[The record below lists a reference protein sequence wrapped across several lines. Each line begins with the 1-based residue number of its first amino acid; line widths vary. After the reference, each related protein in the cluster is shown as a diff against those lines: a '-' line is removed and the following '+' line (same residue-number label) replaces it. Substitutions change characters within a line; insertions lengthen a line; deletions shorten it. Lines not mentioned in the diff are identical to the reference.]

1 MLKFSNIQSYTRI
14 AIVASAATVISA
26 ALNFLYNVIVGRYL
40 GPEAFGLLASLMS
53 ILGIF
58 TIGTSGFQI
67 ATAKEIAKNKTDKSL
82 VFIDR
87 WTLKII
93 SFGFISVLIFLVASP
108 LIAKLLNTSIFISTS
123 ICLGGLAASLFS
135 IAIGR
140 LQGASKFIEWQF
152 WGVAAT
158 VLKLLGGLVLALLGL
173 SIFFFPV
180 SLALIALVT
189 AFLIIYRTRNYGNV
203 NLRFRSSAV
212 LSSSISMTLLW
223 IITQFDIVFAR
234 SQFSTQES
242 GLYAAAATI
251 SKSIPIAVGLA
262 GAIMLPKVAKKTHE
276 GKTSNKEILSL
287 ALTSFFIGLAMAL
300 VAVFLRVPIISNL
313 FGAQYSGA
321 IEILL
326 IASISAIPW
335 CVTVALVQARLGSHE
350 RQVSVVL
357 AIGTIGSILCAYL
370 FATDLDI
377 LITIS
382 GITGL
387 VMALWLLS
395 LNRIK
400 IGVK

>member
-14 AIVASAATVISA
+14 AIVASVATVISA

-67 ATAKEIAKNKTDKSL
+67 ATAKEIAKNKSDKGS
-82 VFIDR
+82 VFLDR
-87 WTLKII
+87 WTLKIL
-93 SFGFISVLIFLVASP
+93 SFGLISVLIFLVASP

-173 SIFFFPV
+173 SVFFFPI
-180 SLALIALVT
+180 SLALIALVV
-189 AFLIIYRTRNYGNV
+189 AFLIIYRTRNFGNV

-234 SQFSTQES
+234 SQFSNQES

-287 ALTSFFIGLAMAL
+287 ALISFFIGLVMAL

-350 RQVSVVL
+350 RQVSMIL
-357 AIGTIGSILCAYL
+357 AIGTISSILCAYL
-370 FATDLDI
+370 FATTLDI

>member
-14 AIVASAATVISA
+14 AIVASVATVISA

-67 ATAKEIAKNKTDKSL
+67 ATAKEIAKNKSDKGL
-82 VFIDR
+82 VFLDR

-93 SFGFISVLIFLVASP
+93 SFGLISVLIFLVTSP

-173 SIFFFPV
+173 SVFFFPV
-180 SLALIALVT
+180 SLAIIALVT

-287 ALTSFFIGLAMAL
+287 ALISFFIGLVMAL

-357 AIGTIGSILCAYL
+357 AIGTISSILCAYL
-370 FATDLDI
+370 FATTLDI

>member
-14 AIVASAATVISA
+14 AIVASVATVISA

-67 ATAKEIAKNKTDKSL
+67 ATAKEIAKNKSDKGL
-82 VFIDR
+82 VFLDR

-93 SFGFISVLIFLVASP
+93 SFGLISVLIFLVTSP

-173 SIFFFPV
+173 SVFFFPV
-180 SLALIALVT
+180 SLAIIALVT

-287 ALTSFFIGLAMAL
+287 ALISFFIGLVMAL

-350 RQVSVVL
+350 RQVSMIL
-357 AIGTIGSILCAYL
+357 AIGTISSILCAYL
-370 FATDLDI
+370 FATTLDI

>member
-1 MLKFSNIQSYTRI
+1 MLKFNNIQSYTRI
-14 AIVASAATVISA
+14 AIVASVATVISA

-67 ATAKEIAKNKTDKSL
+67 ATAKEIAKNKSDKGS
-82 VFIDR
+82 VFLDR
-87 WTLKII
+87 WTLKIL
-93 SFGFISVLIFLVASP
+93 SFGLISVLIFLVASP
-108 LIAKLLNTSIFISTS
+108 MIAKLLNTSIFISTS

-173 SIFFFPV
+173 SVFFFPI
-180 SLALIALVT
+180 SLALIALVV
-189 AFLIIYRTRNYGNV
+189 AFLIIYRTRNFGNV

-287 ALTSFFIGLAMAL
+287 ALISFFIGLVMAL

-350 RQVSVVL
+350 RQVSMIL
-357 AIGTIGSILCAYL
+357 AIGTISSILCAYL
-370 FATDLDI
+370 FATTLDI

>member
-82 VFIDR
+82 VFLDR

-93 SFGFISVLIFLVASP
+93 SFGLISVLIFLIASP

-173 SIFFFPV
+173 SVFYFPI

-287 ALTSFFIGLAMAL
+287 ALISFFIGLAMAL

-357 AIGTIGSILCAYL
+357 AIGTISSILCAYL
-370 FATDLDI
+370 FATTLDI

>member
-1 MLKFSNIQSYTRI
+1 MLKFSNMQSYTRI

-67 ATAKEIAKNKTDKSL
+67 ATAKEIAKNKTDKGS
-82 VFIDR
+82 VFLDR
-87 WTLKII
+87 WTLKIL
-93 SFGFISVLIFLVASP
+93 SFGLISVLIFLVASP
-108 LIAKLLNTSIFISTS
+108 MIAKLLNTSIFISTS

-173 SIFFFPV
+173 SVFFFPI
-180 SLALIALVT
+180 SLALIALVV
-189 AFLIIYRTRNYGNV
+189 AFLIIYRTRNFGNV

-287 ALTSFFIGLAMAL
+287 ALISFFIGLVMAL

-350 RQVSVVL
+350 RQVSMIL
-357 AIGTIGSILCAYL
+357 AIGTISSILCAYL
-370 FATDLDI
+370 FATTLDI

-387 VMALWLLS
+387 VMAIWLLS

>member
-1 MLKFSNIQSYTRI
+1 MQSYTRI

-67 ATAKEIAKNKTDKSL
+67 ATAKEIAKNKTDKGS
-82 VFIDR
+82 VFLDR
-87 WTLKII
+87 WTLKIL
-93 SFGFISVLIFLVASP
+93 SFGLISVLIFLVASP
-108 LIAKLLNTSIFISTS
+108 MIAKLLNTSIFISTS

-173 SIFFFPV
+173 SVFFFPI
-180 SLALIALVT
+180 SLALIALVV
-189 AFLIIYRTRNYGNV
+189 AFLIIYRTRNFGNV

-287 ALTSFFIGLAMAL
+287 ALISFFIGLVMAL

-350 RQVSVVL
+350 RQVSMIL
-357 AIGTIGSILCAYL
+357 AIGTISSILCAYL
-370 FATDLDI
+370 FATTLDI

-387 VMALWLLS
+387 VMAIWLLS

>member
-14 AIVASAATVISA
+14 AIVASVATVISA

-67 ATAKEIAKNKTDKSL
+67 ATAKEIAKNKSDKGL
-82 VFIDR
+82 VFLDR

-93 SFGFISVLIFLVASP
+93 SFGLISVLIFLVTSP

-173 SIFFFPV
+173 SVFFFPV
-180 SLALIALVT
+180 SLAIIALVT

-287 ALTSFFIGLAMAL
+287 ALISFFIGLAMAL

-350 RQVSVVL
+350 RQVSMIL
-357 AIGTIGSILCAYL
+357 AIGTISSILCAYL
-370 FATDLDI
+370 FATTLDI

-387 VMALWLLS
+387 VMAIWLLS
-395 LNRIK
+395 LNHIK

>member
-1 MLKFSNIQSYTRI
+1 MLKFSNIKTYTRI
-14 AIVASAATVISA
+14 AIVASVATAISA

-40 GPEAFGLLASLMS
+40 GPESFGLLASLLS

-58 TIGTSGFQI
+58 TIGTSGIQI
-67 ATAKEIAKNKTDKSL
+67 ATAKEITKNDSGKSL
-82 VFIDR
+82 KLIDP

-93 SFGFISVLIFLVASP
+93 FIGLTSVVFFLLASP
-108 LIAKLLNTSIFISTS
+108 FIAQILNTSILNSSS
-123 ICLGGLAASLFS
+123 ILLGGLSASLFS
-135 IAIGR
+135 VALGR
-140 LQGASKFIEWQF
+140 LQGGSRFIEWQI
-152 WGVAAT
+152 WGFVGT
-158 VLKLLGGLVLALLGL
+158 FFKLLVGSLMVLLGL
-173 SIFFFPV
+173 SVFYFPI
-180 SLALIALVT
+180 SLALIG
-189 AFLIIYRTRNYGNV
+189 LIIAILIINRTRDLGKV
-203 NLRFRSSAV
+203 DLRLRSSAV
-212 LSSSISMTLLW
+212 LTSSISMTLLW

-276 GKTSNKEILSL
+276 GKTSNKEILNL
-287 ALTSFFIGLAMAL
+287 AIVSFLIGLAMAL
-300 VAVFLRVPIISNL
+300 VAVFLRRPIISNL
-313 FGAQYSGA
+313 FGAQYTGA

-326 IASISAIPW
+326 LAAISAIPW
-335 CVTVALVQARLGSHE
+335 CVTIALVQARLGSHE
-350 RQVSVVL
+350 RQVSMVL
-357 AIGTIGSILCAYL
+357 AIGTISSILCAYL
-370 FATDLDI
+370 FASTLDI
-377 LITIS
+377 LIIIS

>member
-14 AIVASAATVISA
+14 AIVASVATVISA

-40 GPEAFGLLASLMS
+40 GPEVFGLLASLMS

-67 ATAKEIAKNKTDKSL
+67 ATAKEIAKNKSDKGL
-82 VFIDR
+82 VFLDR

-93 SFGFISVLIFLVASP
+93 SFGLISVFLFLVASP

-173 SIFFFPV
+173 SVFFFPV
-180 SLALIALVT
+180 SLAIIALVT

-287 ALTSFFIGLAMAL
+287 ALISFFIGLVMAL

-350 RQVSVVL
+350 RQVSMVL
-357 AIGTIGSILCAYL
+357 AIGTISSILFAYL
-370 FATDLDI
+370 FATTLDI

>member
-1 MLKFSNIQSYTRI
+1 MLKLSSIQTYTRI
-14 AIVASAATVISA
+14 AIVASVATAISA

-67 ATAKEIAKNKTDKSL
+67 ATAKEIAKNKTDKGL
-82 VFIDR
+82 VFLDR

-93 SFGFISVLIFLVASP
+93 SVGLISVVLFLVASP
-108 LIAKLLNTSIFISTS
+108 LIAQLLNTSILISTS

-135 IAIGR
+135 VAIGR

-158 VLKLLGGLVLALLGL
+158 VLKLLGGLALALLGL
-173 SIFFFPV
+173 SVFFFPI

-189 AFLIIYRTRNYGNV
+189 AFFIIYRTRNYGKV

-276 GKTSNKEILSL
+276 GKTSNKEILNL
-287 ALTSFFIGLAMAL
+287 AIVSFLIGLAMAL

-313 FGAQYSGA
+313 FGAQYTGA

-326 IASISAIPW
+326 LAAISAIPW

-350 RQVSVVL
+350 RQVSMVL
-357 AIGTIGSILCAYL
+357 AIGTISSILCAYL
-370 FATDLDI
+370 FASTLDI
-377 LITIS
+377 LIIIS

>member
-14 AIVASAATVISA
+14 AIVASVATVISA

-67 ATAKEIAKNKTDKSL
+67 ATAKEIAKNKSDKGL
-82 VFIDR
+82 VFLDR

-93 SFGFISVLIFLVASP
+93 SFGLISVLLFLVASP

-173 SIFFFPV
+173 SVFFFPV
-180 SLALIALVT
+180 SLAIIALVT

-287 ALTSFFIGLAMAL
+287 ALISFFIGLVMAL

-357 AIGTIGSILCAYL
+357 AIGTISSILCAYL
-370 FATDLDI
+370 FATTLDI

>member
-14 AIVASAATVISA
+14 AIVASVATVISA

-67 ATAKEIAKNKTDKSL
+67 ATAKEIAKNKSDKGS
-82 VFIDR
+82 VFLDR
-87 WTLKII
+87 WTLKIL
-93 SFGFISVLIFLVASP
+93 SFGLISVLIFLVASP

-173 SIFFFPV
+173 SVFFFPI
-180 SLALIALVT
+180 SLALIALVV
-189 AFLIIYRTRNYGNV
+189 AFLIIYRTRNFGNV

-287 ALTSFFIGLAMAL
+287 ALISFFIGLVMAL

-350 RQVSVVL
+350 RQVSMIL
-357 AIGTIGSILCAYL
+357 SIGTISSILCAYL
-370 FATDLDI
+370 FATTLDI

>member
-1 MLKFSNIQSYTRI
+1 MLKLSNIQSYTRI
-14 AIVASAATVISA
+14 AIVASVATVISA

-67 ATAKEIAKNKTDKSL
+67 ATAKEIAKNKTDKGL
-82 VFIDR
+82 VFLDR

-93 SFGFISVLIFLVASP
+93 SFGLISVLIFLVTSP

-173 SIFFFPV
+173 SVFFFPV
-180 SLALIALVT
+180 SLAIIALVT

-287 ALTSFFIGLAMAL
+287 ALISFFIGLVMAL

-350 RQVSVVL
+350 RQVSMIL
-357 AIGTIGSILCAYL
+357 AIGTISSILCAYL
-370 FATDLDI
+370 FATTLDI